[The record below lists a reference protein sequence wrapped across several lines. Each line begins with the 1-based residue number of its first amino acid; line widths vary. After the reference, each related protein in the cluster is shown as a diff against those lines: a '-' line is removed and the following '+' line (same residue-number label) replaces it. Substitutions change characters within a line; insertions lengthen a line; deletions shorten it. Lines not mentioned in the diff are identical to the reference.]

1 MTASASIGK
10 QSDRLCIS
18 GELVINNVNDIF
30 KKALS
35 LIDTWDAPQ
44 LRIDLKELSNA
55 DTAGI
60 ACITIIEKHARQA
73 NIPCSVINLS
83 KELQKTSEY
92 FSLSEEETAKS
103 RLFGFNLFEYLSG
116 FLLTMGHNIH
126 DVFYLIADAF
136 YFAISGLFSKQGLR
150 KGEFANQ
157 CVLIGMNSLP
167 IIALI
172 SVLIGLILAL
182 QSAAQLR
189 QFGASI
195 FVADLIAISMARE
208 MGPIMTAIVM
218 AGRSG
223 SAITSEIATMMVTEE
238 TDALRSMA
246 LNPIRYILVPKFYAI
261 TITMPMLTILSVLLG
276 ILGAFIIAV
285 SYLEIGIEPFYN
297 EVVKAL
303 VFRDIYTGLFKSLVF
318 SWLIVLIAAYYGFR
332 VRGGSE
338 EVGRA
343 TTASVVASIFYV
355 ILADC
360 ILGLIFYFGKPIIV

>member
-1 MTASASIGK
+1 MTSSASMIRDG
-10 QSDRLCIS
+10 DRLRIS
-18 GELVINNVNDIF
+18 GELIIGNANAIF
-30 KKALS
+30 KDALS
-35 LIDTWDAPQ
+35 EIAHWDAPQ
-44 LRIDLKELSNA
+44 LQIDLKDLSHA

-60 ACITIIEKHARQA
+60 ACITLIERHAKEA
-73 NIPCSVINLS
+73 KIPCSIINLS
-83 KELQKTSEY
+83 EEIEKTSAY
-92 FSLSEEETAKS
+92 FSSSGIKAAKS
-103 RLFGFNLFEYLSG
+103 RSVGYNLFESISE
-116 FLLTMGHNIH
+116 FLLKIGHQIH
-126 DVFYLIADAF
+126 DAFYLIADTF
-136 YFAISGLFSKQGLR
+136 YFAFVGLFSRQGLR
-150 KGEFANQ
+150 KGEFENQ

-195 FVADLIAISMARE
+195 FVADLISISMTRE

-276 ILGAFIIAV
+276 IFGAFIIGV
-285 SYLEIGIEPFYN
+285 TYLEIGIGPFYN

-318 SWLIVLIAAYYGFR
+318 SWIIVIIAAYYGFR

-338 EVGRA
+338 EVGKA
-343 TTASVVASIFYV
+343 TTSSVVASIFYV